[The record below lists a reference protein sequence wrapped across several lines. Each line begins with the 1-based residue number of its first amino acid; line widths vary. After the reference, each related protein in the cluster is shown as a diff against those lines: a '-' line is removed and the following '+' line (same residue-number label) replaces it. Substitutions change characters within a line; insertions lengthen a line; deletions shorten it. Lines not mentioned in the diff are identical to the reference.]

1 MTTFHAPTDDILF
14 SLRHVARADRL
25 PDWDDELASEI
36 TGHFAAFA
44 EGRIA
49 PLDAPL
55 KATGHLTIM
64 RGNFCPGSAVS
75 KLTGKEGLFFDGK
88 AICFDDE
95 VSVLKAVEQGRIVA
109 GNVVII
115 RYCGPKG
122 APGCPEQLASTSAEQ
137 RTASALGTSCPKQSM
152 AGPSLWC
159 KMETGS
165 QLTQRRGRSPGMSTR
180 QSSENARQNG
190 KRVARTS

>member
-1 MTTFHAPTDDILF
+1 MIAIATEWLLSITVQRIGDKTPFLGNLKPSGKYVMIDLHALGGLPALMKYLLDNSDLLHGDCLTVTGKTLAEN
-14 SLRHVARADRL
+14 LRDVEPLRFDGSQ
-25 PDWDDELASEI
+25 DV
-36 TGHFAAFA
+36 
-44 EGRIA
+44 IA

-122 APGCPEQLASTSAEQ
+122 APGCPEQLASTAAIMGAGLGDKTALISA
-137 RTASALGTSCPKQSM
+137 
-152 AGPSLWC
+152 
-159 KMETGS
+159 
-165 QLTQRRGRSPGMSTR
+165 
-180 QSSENARQNG
+180 
-190 KRVARTS
+190 